1 MKRLLAALVFIG
13 LIGGAV
19 FWFLTAPQRLD
30 ESVLASVEGH
40 EPDLANGETLFWA
53 GGCASCHAAP
63 EASGEDKKL
72 LSGGLVLA
80 TDFGDFAVPNI
91 SPSNEH
97 GLGNW
102 SFEDFANAMKQG
114 VSPEG
119 RHYYPAFPY
128 ASYTHMSE
136 VDLADLFAFLKQ
148 LPISE
153 EPDKASDIAFP
164 FNVRRGLGLWKKLYL
179 NDAPVISDAALGDD
193 EQLLR
198 GRYLV
203 EGPGHCGECH
213 TPRSLTGGMKRGEW
227 LQGAPSPE
235 GDGRIPGITNG
246 PDDLESWS
254 AADIA
259 YLLETGFTPDFDSV
273 GSSMADV
280 TASYAMVP
288 EQDRDA
294 IAAYLKQIQPE

>member
-1 MKRLLAALVFIG
+1 MKRLLAAVVCLG
-13 LIGGAV
+13 MIGGAV

-30 ESVLASVEGH
+30 AAVITAMDSH
-40 EPDLANGETLFWA
+40 EPDLSNGATLFWA

-63 EASGEDKKL
+63 ESTGDDKKI

-80 TDFGDFAVPNI
+80 TEFGDFAVPNI
-91 SPSNEH
+91 SASSEH

-102 SFEDFANAMKQG
+102 SFEDFANAMKRG
-114 VSPEG
+114 VSPDGE
-119 RHYYPAFPY
+119 HYYPAFPF

-136 VDLADLFAFLKQ
+136 EDLSDLFAYLKQ
-148 LPISE
+148 LPASD

-164 FNVRRGLGLWKKLYL
+164 FNVRRGLGLWKLLYL
-179 NDAPVISDAALGDD
+179 NDTPIIADAALNSD

-213 TPRSLTGGMKRGEW
+213 TPRSLAGGMQRANW

-235 GDGRIPGITNG
+235 GEGRIPGITNG

-254 AADIA
+254 ESDIA

-280 TASYAMVP
+280 TANYAFVP
-288 EQDRDA
+288 AQDREA
-294 IAAYLKQIQPE
+294 IAAYLKHIQPK